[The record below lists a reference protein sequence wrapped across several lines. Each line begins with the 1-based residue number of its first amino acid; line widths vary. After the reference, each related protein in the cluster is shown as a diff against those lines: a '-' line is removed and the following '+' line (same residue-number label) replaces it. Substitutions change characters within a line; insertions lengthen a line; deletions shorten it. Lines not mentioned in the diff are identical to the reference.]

1 MKKTIVQ
8 IAKELNLAP
17 STISKIVNNK
27 GKISADTRKRVLD
40 YVKKTGYVAQSNAR
54 ILSSKKSQTIGV
66 IYSDIALIGFEHPFF
81 SSIFQSFKNTMANFG
96 YDIVLIVN
104 KIGHHE
110 LTYLEWCRNKKVD
123 GVLIVMGNINNENII
138 ELVNSDIPCVS
149 TDIMMPNLH
158 TVISNDHQ
166 GIALGIEYA
175 RHQKIRKIKL
185 LSGPVTS
192 RSFADRILAF
202 RDIMEKNKIK
212 YRDEDIIIAN
222 GYDIESGY
230 ELGLQLAKNIK
241 SKEIFLCTS
250 DVLAFGLIR
259 AFENSKLNIPND
271 VMVIG
276 YDDIDFAKHF
286 TPPLSTIK
294 QNTEQ
299 IGIHAATKLF
309 DLMNQKE
316 KIKQSITKID
326 VELIHRNTTVKQM

>member
-27 GKISADTRKRVLD
+27 GKISVDTRKRVLD

-81 SSIFQSFKNTMANFG
+81 SSIFQSFKNTMASYG

-110 LTYLEWCRNKKVD
+110 LTYLQWCKNKKVD

-158 TVISNDHQ
+158 TVISNDQQ
-166 GIALGIEYA
+166 GINLGIQYA
-175 RHQKIRKIKL
+175 SHQKINKIKL

-192 RSFADRILAF
+192 RSFADRIIAF
-202 RDIMEKNKIK
+202 RELMEVNKLS
-212 YRDEDIIIAN
+212 YLDEDIIIAN
-222 GYDIESGY
+222 GYDVESGF
-230 ELGLQLAKNIK
+230 EIGLRIAPTIK
-241 SKEIFLCTS
+241 SKEIYLCTS

-259 AFENSKLNIPND
+259 AFESQGINIPND

-299 IGIHAATKLF
+299 IGANAAEKLF
-309 DLMNQKE
+309 NLMNSKE
-316 KIKQSITKID
+316 KTAQSITKID
-326 VELIHRNTTVKQM
+326 VELIHRKTTIK

>member
-27 GKISADTRKRVLD
+27 GKISVDTRKRVLD

-81 SSIFQSFKNTMANFG
+81 SSIFQSFKNTMASYG

-110 LTYLEWCRNKKVD
+110 LTYLQWCKNKKVD

-158 TVISNDHQ
+158 TVISNDQQ
-166 GIALGIEYA
+166 GINLGIQYA
-175 RHQKIRKIKL
+175 SHQKINKIKL

-192 RSFADRILAF
+192 RSFADRIIAF
-202 RDIMEKNKIK
+202 RELMEVNKLS
-212 YRDEDIIIAN
+212 YLDEDIIIAN
-222 GYDIESGY
+222 GYDVESGF
-230 ELGLQLAKNIK
+230 EIGLRIAPTIK
-241 SKEIFLCTS
+241 SKEIYLCTS

-259 AFENSKLNIPND
+259 AFESQGINIPND

-299 IGIHAATKLF
+299 IGVNAAEKLF
-309 DLMNQKE
+309 NLMNSKE
-316 KIKQSITKID
+316 KTAQSITKID
-326 VELIHRNTTVKQM
+326 VELIHRKTTIK